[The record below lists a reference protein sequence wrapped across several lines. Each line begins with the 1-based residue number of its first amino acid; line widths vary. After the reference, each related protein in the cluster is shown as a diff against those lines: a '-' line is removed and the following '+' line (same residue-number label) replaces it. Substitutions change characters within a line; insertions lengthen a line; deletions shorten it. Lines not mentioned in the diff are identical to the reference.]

1 MLKMK
6 FDLNAIF
13 IERGCAESA
22 LAARILRAIPAGM
35 RVHHIDDARDA
46 AKPAHDAR
54 DPFGAGKRRMIIARR
69 KTPFL
74 MACPAGSSKFACC
87 GYLVL
92 TLASNCP
99 MDCSYCFLQEYL
111 ADNPAFQVYANF
123 ADSFEELDRLG
134 QSAPGRCFR
143 IGTGELADSLAF
155 DSITGMSRELIE
167 FFAARDNLTLELKTK
182 TDEIENLLGLDPR
195 GRVLVSWTLSSD
207 AVYRSSENRTASPSA
222 RIAAACAVLEAG
234 YRVAFHFD
242 PIVAYPGAERD
253 YVRLIDELLDV
264 VAPKEIAFVSMGG
277 LRMTP
282 RLRGIARDRFPED
295 PMLCNE
301 DVLAS
306 DGRLRTF
313 TPLRLKLYRIIA
325 ERFRKAGVA
334 IPAYLCMEPAS
345 VHERVFGE
353 APSRPG
359 MIGERLARSGEAG
372 ANHRD
377 SEEAQ
382 NPPWRPQGGRPSLP

>member
-6 FDLNAIF
+6 FDLDGVF
-13 IERGCAESA
+13 IERGCADSA
-22 LAARILRAIPAGM
+22 LAERVVRSIPAG
-35 RVHHIDDARDA
+35 VPVNHVDDAREV
-46 AKPAHDAR
+46 AKPARHAI

-111 ADNPAFQVYANF
+111 ADNPGFQVYANF
-123 ADSFEELDRLG
+123 ADSFDELDRLVE
-134 QSAPGRCFR
+134 SAPGRSFR
-143 IGTGELADSLAF
+143 VGTGELADSLAF
-155 DSITGMSRELIE
+155 DSITGISRELVE
-167 FFAARDNLTLELKTK
+167 FFAARESLTLELKTK
-182 TDEIENLLGLDPR
+182 TDEIENLIGLDPR

-222 RIAAACAVLEAG
+222 RIAAARAVLDAG

-242 PIVAYPGAERD
+242 PLIAYPGAERD
-253 YVRLIDELLDV
+253 YARLIDELLDSV
-264 VAPKEIAFVSMGG
+264 PAKKIAFISMGG

-282 RLRGIARDRFPED
+282 RLRGIARDRFPRD

-306 DGRLRTF
+306 DGRFRTF
-313 TPLRLKLYRIIA
+313 TPLRLKLYRTLA
-325 ERFRKAGVA
+325 ERFRKAGA
-334 IPAYLCMEPAS
+334 EIPSYLCMEPAS
-345 VHERVFGE
+345 IHERVFGE
-353 APSRPG
+353 SSIATEHDRRAACD
-359 MIGERLARSGEAG
+359 ER
-372 ANHRD
+372 
-377 SEEAQ
+377 
-382 NPPWRPQGGRPSLP
+382 